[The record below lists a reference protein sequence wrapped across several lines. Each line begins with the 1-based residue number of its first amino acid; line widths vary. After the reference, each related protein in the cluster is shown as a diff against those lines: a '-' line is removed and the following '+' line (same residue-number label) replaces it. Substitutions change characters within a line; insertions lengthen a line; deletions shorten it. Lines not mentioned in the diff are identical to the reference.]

1 MDISVIILLFIVL
14 IYVASLIGTIRKKK
28 LEGLFKKVFKIINL
42 TALFLTLVLIIL
54 WSFNR
59 HLSNLTIEI
68 IPFWTFIIS
77 SIIIFGLSVT
87 NKIEKIFYG
96 TIFFGHLFL
105 TVILIIPF
113 IGLGITSMVYSPF
126 WTDRILY
133 QDKKVIITEETMGF
147 LAPKPCPTV
156 YIKCGLF
163 SHKFN
168 TNLSP
173 VYTLDSVS
181 LKRIDNANIE
191 IEIHGDKEYIER
203 QSKQIL
209 NCKCQ

>member
-1 MDISVIILLFIVL
+1 MDISVIIFFFIVL
-14 IYVASLIGTIRKKK
+14 IYVASLVTAIRKRKF
-28 LEGLFKKVFKIINL
+28 EGIFKKVFKIVNL
-42 TALFLTLVLIIL
+42 TAFFLTLVLITL
-54 WSFNR
+54 WSFSR

-77 SIIIFGLSVT
+77 SIIIFGLTVT

-96 TIFFGHLFL
+96 IIFYGHLFL

-126 WTDRILY
+126 WTDSILY
-133 QDKKVIITEETMGF
+133 QDKNVIVTDETSGF

-163 SHKFN
+163 SHKFK

-173 VYTLDSVS
+173 VYSIDSVS
-181 LKRIDNANIE
+181 LNKIDNAKIE
-191 IEIHGDKEYIER
+191 IEIHGDKEDMDR
-203 QSKQIL
+203 KSKQTL
-209 NCKCQ
+209 DCNCL